1 MHINVDLSYP
11 RPLCR
16 RKSFIDLNGEWDFY
30 LEDYDVGEKLPRYKS
45 FPKNH
50 LKINVPFCYQSE
62 LSGINISTRYDT
74 VWYHRQVKFN
84 CKDNQRVIL
93 HIGACDYKTSVYVNS
108 ILVGTHLGGYTAFN
122 FDITHALINNV
133 ADIVIR
139 VDDSYDVHQPRGKQK
154 WRNENFGCWYQEVT
168 GIWKPVWA
176 EIVEDTYIKSVKL
189 TPNENSLIEAELNLN
204 KTYSGKLVVEVMFD
218 NRVVCSETF
227 EIDGVNIFL
236 NIPLTELHFWSIEE
250 PNCYIVRFKLPNG
263 EQIETLFGYRFINTS
278 NGQILL
284 NGKPIFM
291 RLTLEQGYYKEGIYT
306 FKDETQMIDEIR
318 LIRDSGFNGLRL
330 HQKVEDERFYYLCD
344 ILGLIVW
351 SEMPSCYDFD
361 ATTKINVKREWT
373 EIINEHYNHP
383 SILVWTPLNESWGV
397 PAIRVDEEQQ
407 DFAVELYN
415 LTKSIDKTRLVV
427 SNDGWEHCKTDL
439 VTLHNYLQEPERFKS
454 EFIDVLMDIIKEN
467 RPLYKDQI
475 YVPFASKFKYEGQ
488 PILIDEFCGIGF
500 NIDQVDN
507 GWGYGDKV
515 DSINAFLQ
523 RYDGLVKLV
532 TTCPLLSGWCMTQI
546 SDVYQEVNGL
556 FTFNRRSKFPIEELN
571 KINTQKR

>member
-344 ILGLIVW
+344 ILVRTYCL
-351 SEMPSCYDFD
+351 E
-361 ATTKINVKREWT
+361 
-373 EIINEHYNHP
+373 
-383 SILVWTPLNESWGV
+383 
-397 PAIRVDEEQQ
+397 
-407 DFAVELYN
+407 
-415 LTKSIDKTRLVV
+415 
-427 SNDGWEHCKTDL
+427 
-439 VTLHNYLQEPERFKS
+439 
-454 EFIDVLMDIIKEN
+454 
-467 RPLYKDQI
+467 
-475 YVPFASKFKYEGQ
+475 
-488 PILIDEFCGIGF
+488 
-500 NIDQVDN
+500 
-507 GWGYGDKV
+507 
-515 DSINAFLQ
+515 
-523 RYDGLVKLV
+523 
-532 TTCPLLSGWCMTQI
+532 
-546 SDVYQEVNGL
+546 
-556 FTFNRRSKFPIEELN
+556 
-571 KINTQKR
+571 